1 MTISMYQVAVPS
13 LARSLNNLVSILDK
27 AAAHAE
33 AKKIDPTVLIASRLY
48 PDMLPLNRQVHI
60 ASDIAR
66 RGIARLAGV
75 EAPVIE
81 DNETT
86 FAQLGDRLRN
96 VVTYIESFTPEQ
108 IDGSEE
114 KVITLPIGKETMT
127 FAGQD
132 YLLFFILPNVYFHVA
147 TAYDILRHCGVEV
160 GKRDFLGAARTLSSC
175 FTRASSRSVTKLM
188 TRPERPARAVRPTRC
203 K

>member
-13 LARSLNNLVSILDK
+13 VVRSLNNLVAILEK

-33 AKKIDPTVLIASRLY
+33 AKKIDPAVLVASRLY
-48 PDMLPLNRQVHI
+48 PDMFPLSRQVQI

-66 RGIARLAGV
+66 RGVARLAGT
-75 EAPVIE
+75 EAPALE

-86 FAQLGDRLRN
+86 FAELCDRLRN
-96 VVTYIESFTPEQ
+96 VIAFIETFTPEQ

-114 KVITLPIGKETMT
+114 KVINLPIGKETMT

-132 YLLFFILPNVYFHVA
+132 YLLFFILPNVYFHVT
-147 TAYDILRHCGVEV
+147 TAYAILRHNGVEL
-160 GKRDFLGAARTLSSC
+160 GKLDFLGAPR
-175 FTRASSRSVTKLM
+175 
-188 TRPERPARAVRPTRC
+188 
-203 K
+203 